1 MADRRVTKSGKD
13 SDGDITHL
21 CNPGQYWSPKSKSS
35 AITEIENNTNTYYV
49 QDSYGRRADIHVV
62 NGANGK
68 YLRTDPNSS
77 CTDNLDNLPDC

>member
-13 SDGDITHL
+13 SDGDITSL
-21 CNPGQYWSPKSKSS
+21 CNPGQYWSPKGKSS
-35 AITEIENNTNTYYV
+35 AINEIENNTHTYYV

-62 NGANGK
+62 NGVNGK

-77 CTDNLDNLPDC
+77 CTDNLDNIPDC